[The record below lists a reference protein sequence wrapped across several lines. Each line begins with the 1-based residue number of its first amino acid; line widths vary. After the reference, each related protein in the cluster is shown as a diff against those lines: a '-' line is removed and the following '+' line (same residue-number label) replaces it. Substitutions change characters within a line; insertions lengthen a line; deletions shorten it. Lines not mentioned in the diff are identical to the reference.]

1 MEINFKQIVIVG
13 LLCLCCSLAAM
24 FIDRNL
30 TEPIDITQSK
40 TIVNA
45 EIKKLNKYRNQT
57 TEILKSYR
65 DSLAQSNAKINE
77 LSDEIL
83 TLSNSQNQLRNERK
97 TQSIDSI
104 YLQLLDSIYAYKFRA
119 RKNYVLPNTE

>member
-1 MEINFKQIVIVG
+1 
-13 LLCLCCSLAAM
+13 M

-77 LSDEIL
+77 LSTEIL